1 MKRIYCGILA
11 ISVITLLFSSAFA
24 GKISQLSK
32 KASQLTMGMS
42 REAVIQLLGPATW
55 ASIPSD
61 KGEFAIP
68 DPGIKLELYWRNLGC
83 VPVVVDFDSNLR
95 VIGWDEGRVCIEGA
109 HLSEPSE
116 EYSCNKTDRSKFCK

>member
-1 MKRIYCGILA
+1 MKRIYCAILA
-11 ISVITLLFSSAFA
+11 ISVITLLFSPAFA

-32 KASQLTMGMS
+32 KASQLKMGIS

-68 DPGIKLELYWRNLGC
+68 GPETRLELFWNNPCC
-83 VPVVVDFDSNLR
+83 VPVVVDFDRNLR
-95 VIGWDEGRVCIEGA
+95 VIGWDEGRLCTEDA
-109 HLSEPSE
+109 HLLEPPE
-116 EYSCNKTDRSKFCK
+116 GYSCKKPDRGKFCK

>member
-1 MKRIYCGILA
+1 MKRNYCGILA
-11 ISVITLLFSSAFA
+11 ISVITLLFSSAFS

-42 REAVIQLLGPATW
+42 REAVIHLLGPATW

-68 DPGIKLELYWRNLGC
+68 DPGIKLELYWRNPGC

-116 EYSCNKTDRSKFCK
+116 EYSCSKPDRSTFCR